1 METVVS
7 TQARPYPGMRPF
19 EQNDSDL
26 FFGQEPQVAT
36 LLQRLGKSRLIV
48 VLGESGC
55 GKSSLVKAGLIPKL
69 LGSRK
74 DPSQALWRIAL
85 TRPGRSPIANL
96 AEQLG
101 DGNVLDVP
109 AKNVEAL
116 LRSGSH
122 GLLKTIEL
130 AKLLPGRRVLVVVD
144 QFEELFRF
152 SRESQQDEPAHW
164 DEAAL
169 FVKLLLAVT
178 ETSAS
183 PEPGAAPL
191 YVVLTMRS
199 EYLGD
204 CALLY
209 GLAEAINHGAYL
221 LPKMTRANLES
232 AIAGPLDAFG
242 ATIENSLLQRLL
254 NEAELAQQ
262 DGLPLLQHALWR
274 IWDNAERR
282 GSPVRLTTAD
292 LEDLPKDAAGDLLL
306 ERHLNAHLDQILHKD
321 LNAGQ
326 AKLAER
332 TFKQLG
338 EFDNKGRLVRR
349 DPETLLAVVNAFRDE
364 KRGCTFLVPPESR
377 TPQLLA
383 GQEPLDISHE
393 ALLRRWITLRRWTE
407 EESRS
412 ADKFRE
418 LAERANA
425 GSILRGGE
433 LVDALRWQREFIP
446 TEEWSARYAGPE
458 VKDLGRRR
466 YDFKVTMAH
475 LARSKRRRRFRF
487 AGYALILL
495 AILVGGITLYLA
507 QARQIEN
514 QRDLLAAQEHSK
526 KVEDLNA
533 ELKLEEDNV
542 QKVNARLEAQ
552 KQDLRESKANLETAL
567 AKEQEQRALAQ
578 AATKRA
584 NQSATAARAE
594 SQRANDL
601 YSQSSK
607 DAAELTKKKDELTKK
622 TDDLERTLAQLD
634 KANALIQ
641 AAIRAAAD
649 RRAADFQFEELGS
662 KPVDS
667 DGGPATH
674 LSNLVTA
681 LDDYRKQYSSL
692 PPTAVSTLG
701 RAVSASY
708 RTAYQHDKAG
718 QTIPSYWRCRAQ
730 VLETTSTRCAAEH
743 WRAT

>member
-1 METVVS
+1 
-7 TQARPYPGMRPF
+7 
-19 EQNDSDL
+19 
-26 FFGQEPQVAT
+26 
-36 LLQRLGKSRLIV
+36 
-48 VLGESGC
+48 
-55 GKSSLVKAGLIPKL
+55 
-69 LGSRK
+69 
-74 DPSQALWRIAL
+74 
-85 TRPGRSPIANL
+85 
-96 AEQLG
+96 
-101 DGNVLDVP
+101 
-109 AKNVEAL
+109 
-116 LRSGSH
+116 
-122 GLLKTIEL
+122 
-130 AKLLPGRRVLVVVD
+130 
-144 QFEELFRF
+144 
-152 SRESQQDEPAHW
+152 
-164 DEAAL
+164 
-169 FVKLLLAVT
+169 
-178 ETSAS
+178 
-183 PEPGAAPL
+183 
-191 YVVLTMRS
+191 
-199 EYLGD
+199 
-204 CALLY
+204 
-209 GLAEAINHGAYL
+209 
-221 LPKMTRANLES
+221 
-232 AIAGPLDAFG
+232 
-242 ATIENSLLQRLL
+242 
-254 NEAELAQQ
+254 
-262 DGLPLLQHALWR
+262 
-274 IWDNAERR
+274 
-282 GSPVRLTTAD
+282 
-292 LEDLPKDAAGDLLL
+292 
-306 ERHLNAHLDQILHKD
+306 
-321 LNAGQ
+321 
-326 AKLAER
+326 
-332 TFKQLG
+332 
-338 EFDNKGRLVRR
+338 
-349 DPETLLAVVNAFRDE
+349 
-364 KRGCTFLVPPESR
+364 
-377 TPQLLA
+377 
-383 GQEPLDISHE
+383 
-393 ALLRRWITLRRWTE
+393 
-407 EESRS
+407 
-412 ADKFRE
+412 
-418 LAERANA
+418 
-425 GSILRGGE
+425 
-433 LVDALRWQREFIP
+433 
-446 TEEWSARYAGPE
+446 
-458 VKDLGRRR
+458 
-466 YDFKVTMAH
+466 MAH